1 MAVISRMDFLRGA
14 LKGRKESVRPPW
26 AADPRTFAALC
37 DGCGHCMRA
46 CKPAIIVAG
55 RGGWPEMDFL
65 RGACTFCGDCV
76 AACPTGALSQIKK
89 SLVAPWT
96 LVPEIDSACL
106 AKQGVVCRTCG
117 DRCEPRAITFRLA
130 LGGVA
135 RPTADAADCTGCG
148 ECVAAC
154 PVQAISLA
162 SAETA
167 YSEPRTSDK
176 RGALA

>member
-1 MAVISRMDFLRGA
+1 MAAISRMDFLRGA
-14 LKGRKESVRPPW
+14 LKGRKDSVRPPW
-26 AADPRTFAALC
+26 AADPPAFTTLC

-46 CKPAIIVAG
+46 CKSHIVVAG
-55 RGGWPEMDFL
+55 RGGLPEIDFR

-76 AACPTGALSQIKK
+76 AACPTGALSRIKM
-89 SLVAPWT
+89 SVTAPWT
-96 LVPEIDSACL
+96 LVPEIDGACL

-130 LGGVA
+130 PGGVA
-135 RPTADAADCTGCG
+135 RPVIDAAECTGCG

-154 PVQAISLA
+154 PVQAIALA
-162 SAETA
+162 NAAATIPEH
-167 YSEPRTSDK
+167 RTSDK